1 MLKRVRR
8 RGGPHGSSCGVE
20 EETDLL
26 KTDGAIK
33 YRGVLQRK
41 NIYDAPKE
49 KPTAQNENI
58 NIDTRNESIIIIKG
72 LHDDTYQLT
81 PYSVGE
87 DDGSGA
93 GAANNASNAQCFL
106 VFLWAVIYPIETNLP
121 HSHVI
126 FSLFMRNISSFL
138 DS

>member
-1 MLKRVRR
+1 M
-8 RGGPHGSSCGVE
+8 
-20 EETDLL
+20 EETAD
-26 KTDGAIK
+26 
-33 YRGVLQRK
+33 GVLQRK
-41 NIYDAPKE
+41 NLDDATKE
-49 KPTAQNENI
+49 KPTAQNEYI
-58 NIDTRNESIIIIKG
+58 NIDTQNESIIIIIKG
-72 LHDDTYQLT
+72 LHDDTYQPL

-93 GAANNASNAQCFL
+93 GVANNASNAQCFL

-121 HSHVI
+121 QAHVI